1 MSFVEDFDFSVVS
14 LNFFIPNPTSLPKTK
29 KGRGQYSTDDE
40 EFEEVLDQSN
50 AQSSSSMMLPPHE
63 GEGDSQQAAEAM
75 VQLSGTS
82 QQQQYFTQTA
92 EESME
97 IDPNYD
103 PSDFLGM
110 SNRQLDS
117 VDGGG
122 QLAVVDDSAQFQYQ
136 PQQDANFQQFGEP
149 QQVVIE
155 EQLQQ
160 QPPQDQ
166 QQQSSSGL
174 PPLQSLHKDL
184 AISDSDDEQN
194 NLQMDIFNNG
204 NENEND
210 DDGGDLWF

>member
-1 MSFVEDFDFSVVS
+1 M
-14 LNFFIPNPTSLPKTK
+14 
-29 KGRGQYSTDDE
+29 
-40 EFEEVLDQSN
+40 LDQSN
-50 AQSSSSMMLPPHE
+50 AQSSSSMMLPPQE

-122 QLAVVDDSAQFQYQ
+122 QMAVVDDSAQFQYQ

-149 QQVVIE
+149 QQVVIGE
-155 EQLQQ
+155 Q
-160 QPPQDQ
+160 QPQQDQ
-166 QQQSSSGL
+166 QQQSSASGL